1 MVSMHIVTNGKI
13 VEVCEVKLSTD
24 VTSTL
29 RKVWLYT
36 RTCLIPQTVQC
47 TMLKSVIMP
56 TIPLGQHQAHC
67 VLSVLCTSVIHGRV
81 SWAETQVQNLSP
93 PGAPSVVG
101 GAENLQWERTQNFG
115 IVFGFFNVNH
125 CGGTCRQLMS
135 QVAGGKT
142 GNRLRC
148 SIPL

>member
-1 MVSMHIVTNGKI
+1 MVSMHVVSNGKI

-67 VLSVLCTSVIHGRV
+67 VLSVSCTSVIHGRI
-81 SWAETQVQNLSP
+81 SWAEMRVQNFV
-93 PGAPSVVG
+93 PSCG
-101 GAENLQWERTQNFG
+101 PFPSRGCWNLQWERTQNFG
-115 IVFGFFNVNH
+115 LMFGFFNDNH
-125 CGGTCRQLMS
+125 CGGTCRQLMT
-135 QVAGGKT
+135 QVGGGKT
-142 GNRLRC
+142 GNRLRW